1 MFILCVCIYLFILT
15 TTTVAS
21 TTYCTGRNARS
32 IGKLIVNPV
41 NSCTVVVAAAK
52 PCQWG
57 VRLCVAVL
65 PLLLLVILVSSSSRS
80 SKALPVGSAR
90 VCREIDLRGTEQ
102 RLGHLF
108 VSPALHAEG
117 RAEDHL
123 VKAVEHGLQCA
134 LRQTREL
141 VYVNVHLHIVSATI
155 TPIETT
161 KRQIRLEKIAI
172 TPNTTTIEPT
182 RLVPYKSAG
191 VADQHGL
198 AVVGSYKAGQ
208 AELLDVLAAQDDLK
222 PTSPGTAPTATAAA
236 WTGRGCAGTGLERS
250 AAITTST
257 TASGRRASTGWEDLG
272 RLAAVLGEETH
283 CRGRGG
289 QISQGIRGLLH
300 KKWCSVIRGVRR
312 TMEIVQYS
320 SAVMYI

>member
-1 MFILCVCIYLFILT
+1 M
-15 TTTVAS
+15 
-21 TTYCTGRNARS
+21 
-32 IGKLIVNPV
+32 
-41 NSCTVVVAAAK
+41 
-52 PCQWG
+52 
-57 VRLCVAVL
+57 AV
-65 PLLLLVILVSSSSRS
+65 LLLVLLVSSSSRS

-123 VKAVEHGLQCA
+123 VKAVEHRLQCA

-155 TPIETT
+155 KPIETV

-172 TPNTTTIEPT
+172 TPNTTAIQPT

-198 AVVGSYKAGQ
+198 AVVGGYKAGQ

-236 WTGRGCAGTGLERS
+236 WTGRGCASAGLERS
-250 AAITTST
+250 AATTTNTST
-257 TASGRRASTGWEDLG
+257 TASGRRASTGWEDFG

-312 TMEIVQYS
+312 TIEIVQYS